1 MAAKKAAKKPA
12 SKQPK
17 PPAPAAMGKA
27 AAAKGQSAR
36 AQKAVSARMEKQA
49 ERGVGIK
56 AQQSERNAVIKA
68 ADKEFGKGNYNLI
81 SGYNMKLPV
90 TPESKGPNVYWAK
103 GGDFKYT
110 YSGKPGKLTAVA
122 KGVGSVRK
130 ANTKITASNLSDPQI
145 YNPFKT
151 KTTTY
156 VTKNRLNKK
165 DTRKK

>member
-56 AQQSERNAVIKA
+56 AQKSERNAVVKA

-90 TPESKGPNVYWAK
+90 TPESKGPNVYRAE
-103 GGDFKYT
+103 GGDFLYT
-110 YSGKPGKLTAVA
+110 YSGKGKLTAVA

-145 YNPFKT
+145 YNPWKT

-156 VTKNRLNKK
+156 VTKKSLNKK